1 MKFTHHF
8 VIDRAE
14 LIRLY
19 EDSVASNDTL
29 SSVRNLER
37 YEAPWLED
45 WLGVDRVSIEIKKY
59 YMLTPKGEEYE
70 ERVFLVV
77 EDDPVLAWITEFNRE
92 KGRG

>member
-8 VIDRAE
+8 VIDRTE
-14 LIRLY
+14 LIKLY

-29 SSVRNLER
+29 PSTRCLER

-59 YMLTPKGEEYE
+59 YMLTSKGETYE

-77 EDDPVLAWITEFNRE
+77 EDDPVLAWITEFNQE